1 MRDWAP
7 FNFRVMQMAGL
18 AFLSI
23 SLFWKIPRS
32 NFAELTSYIGFV
44 FYCVCIQLFV
54 GIMGSILVFIE
65 ERPLFL
71 REQAGRMYNVL
82 PYYLAK
88 DTIELPLSI
97 ILPLLF
103 SLFYFGMATN
113 VTWEQWVNFYTI

>member
-32 NFAELTSYIGFV
+32 TFAELTSYIGFV

-88 DTIELPLSI
+88 DVIELPLSI

>member
-32 NFAELTSYIGFV
+32 TFAELTSYIGFV

-88 DTIELPLSI
+88 DVIELPLSV